1 MRANKRLLFALG
13 IVGFWTL
20 LTYFIVI
27 KNYDYQQIDK
37 NKLHE
42 KVEFLEKEIKK
53 ESEERKE
60 IISRYQNLIR
70 ILSSK
75 PATTT
80 LAVNNENAV
89 LEVQSNANKP
99 NNKILFN
106 GLYIDNDLY
115 KPVIPVVVIACNRVS
130 ISRSLDLLI
139 KYRPNR
145 EQFPIIVSQDCGDEA
160 TREVILSYKDEVQ
173 LIQQPDQSDIEVM
186 PKDKKF
192 KGYYKISR
200 HYNWALNTVFS
211 YGFEFVIIVE
221 DDLDV
226 APDFFEYFQ
235 GTFPLLRS
243 DDTLWCVSA
252 WNDNGKSNL
261 IDESAPELLYRSDFF
276 PGLGWMMSKK
286 LWDEIGPKWPK
297 SFWDDWIRN
306 PEQRKGRACIRPELP
321 RSRTFGKIGVSNGLF
336 FEKHLKYIKLSETFV
351 PFSKKDLSYLLKD
364 NYDKTFIA
372 DVYRTPVVTLE
383 ELRSS
388 NVKVNGP
395 VRIQYNN
402 RNQYKSTARS
412 LGIMEDFKSGV
423 PRTAYA
429 GIVSSFINNRRVYL
443 APSTNWKGYDPS
455 WE

>member
-1 MRANKRLLFALG
+1 MRANKRLIFALG

-27 KNYDYQQIDK
+27 KNYDYNQVDK
-37 NKLHE
+37 SKFHE
-42 KVEFLEKEIKK
+42 KVVYLENEIKK
-53 ESEERKE
+53 ETENRKE

-70 ILSSK
+70 ILNSK
-75 PATTT
+75 SITTT
-80 LAVNNENAV
+80 SVNSENAL
-89 LEVQSNANKP
+89 LELESNQNKL
-99 NNKILFN
+99 NSKIVFN
-106 GLYIDNDLY
+106 GLYLDNDLY
-115 KPVIPVVVIACNRVS
+115 KPVIPVLVIACNRVS

-145 EQFPIIVSQDCGDEA
+145 EQFPIVISQDCGDEA
-160 TREVILSYKDEVQ
+160 TKEVILSYKDEVQ
-173 LIQQPDQSDIEVM
+173 LIQQPDLSDIEVM

-200 HYNWALNTVFS
+200 HYGWALNTVFS
-211 YGFEFVIIVE
+211 NGFEFVIIVE

-226 APDFFEYFQ
+226 APDFYEYFL

-243 DDTLWCVSA
+243 DDSLWCVSA
-252 WNDNGKSNL
+252 WNDNGKSGL
-261 IDESAPELLYRSDFF
+261 IDENAPELLYRSDFF
-276 PGLGWMMSKK
+276 PGLGWMLSKK
-286 LWDEIGPKWPK
+286 LWDEIGPKWPRA
-297 SFWDDWIRN
+297 FWDDWIRK
-306 PEQRKGRACIRPELP
+306 PEIRKDRVCIRPELP

-364 NYDKTFIA
+364 NYDKKYISE
-372 DVYRTPVVTLE
+372 VYQTPVVTFE
-383 ELRSS
+383 ELRSGL
-388 NVKVNGP
+388 VKADGP

-402 RNQYKSTARS
+402 RNQYKATCRN
-412 LGIMEDFKSGV
+412 LGIMDDFKSGV

-429 GIVSSFINNRRVYL
+429 GIVSSFFNNRRVYL

>member
-27 KNYDYQQIDK
+27 KNYDYNQVDK
-37 NKLHE
+37 SKFHE
-42 KVEFLEKEIKK
+42 KVVFLENEIKK
-53 ESEERKE
+53 ETKNRKE

-70 ILSSK
+70 ILNTKSI
-75 PATTT
+75 TTT
-80 LAVNNENAV
+80 SVNSENAL
-89 LEVQSNANKP
+89 LELESNQNKP
-99 NNKILFN
+99 NSKIVFN
-106 GLYIDNDLY
+106 GLYLDNDLY
-115 KPVIPVVVIACNRVS
+115 KPVIPIVVFACNRVS

-145 EQFPIIVSQDCGDEA
+145 EQFPIVVSQDCGDEA
-160 TREVILSYKDEVQ
+160 TKEVILSYKDEVQ
-173 LIQQPDQSDIEVM
+173 LIQQPDLSDIEVM

-200 HYNWALNTVFS
+200 HYGWALNTVFS
-211 YGFEFVIIVE
+211 NGFEFVIIVE

-226 APDFFEYFQ
+226 APDFYEYFL

-243 DDTLWCVSA
+243 DESLWCVSA
-252 WNDNGKSNL
+252 WNDNGKSGL
-261 IDESAPELLYRSDFF
+261 IDENAPELLYRSDFF

-297 SFWDDWIRN
+297 AFWDDWIRK
-306 PEQRKGRACIRPELP
+306 PEIRRDRVCIRPELP

-351 PFSKKDLSYLLKD
+351 PFSTKDLSYLLKD
-364 NYDKTFIA
+364 NYDKTYINE
-372 DVYRTPVVTLE
+372 VYRTPVVTFE
-383 ELRSS
+383 ELRSGL
-388 NVKVNGP
+388 VKVDGP
-395 VRIQYNN
+395 VRIQYNS
-402 RNQYKSTARS
+402 RNQYKATCRN
-412 LGIMEDFKSGV
+412 LGIMDDFKSGV

-429 GIVSSFINNRRVYL
+429 GIVSSFFNNRRVYL